1 VPYRNQA
8 DLPIF
13 DTQLPSF
20 DFPSLF
26 RSNTFV
32 GADRQS
38 NANNLTLALTSRLI
52 DAASGDELL
61 SASIGQ
67 IHYFSPQR
75 VQLPGV
81 PEVDYS
87 GSDYVAE
94 LDLRLNDRW
103 ELKWD
108 QQYNPNSRVL
118 DPQTQ
123 MLVENLHHTDLSAIS
138 VQHRFGA
145 EGTVNFSYRFR
156 RGLLEQV
163 DTSALY
169 PLNANWSLVG
179 RYYYSLMHSQLLEA
193 FAGAQYDSCCV
204 AMRVLVRRYIN
215 VIGQLHP
222 SNGIYFEL
230 EFKGLGSTGTRT
242 DNFLRRAILGY
253 Q

>member
-1 VPYRNQA
+1 M
-8 DLPIF
+8 
-13 DTQLPSF
+13 
-20 DFPSLF
+20 
-26 RSNTFV
+26 
-32 GADRQS
+32 
-38 NANNLTLALTSRLI
+38 
-52 DAASGDELL
+52 
-61 SASIGQ
+61 
-67 IHYFSPQR
+67 
-75 VQLPGV
+75 QLPGV

-87 GSDYVAE
+87 GSDFVAE
-94 LDLRLNDRW
+94 LDLRLNDNW

-108 QQYNPNSRVL
+108 QQYNPNSRIL

-145 EGTVNFSYRFR
+145 EGTLNFSYRFR

-163 DTSALY
+163 DTSALV
-169 PLNANWSLVG
+169 PLSANWSLVG

-215 VIGQLHP
+215 VIGQLKP

-230 EFKGLGSTGTRT
+230 EFKGLGNTGTRT
-242 DNFLRRAILGY
+242 ENFLRRAVLGY
-253 Q
+253 QN